1 MDKFNA
7 VIDFLMTYK
16 LVFTA
21 LILLVM
27 GLARSFLLRLIRGDV
42 SFLSEDQRKWMSRT
56 KNGMFAS
63 TLLVL
68 FVLWQSEISQFALS
82 VTAIAVAIVV
92 ASKEI
97 ILCLTGSIQRASSR
111 SFRVGDWIE
120 VGQLSGEVIDHNM
133 MATVIQ
139 EIDLL
144 HGQYH
149 YTGKTATLP
158 NSMFFTYP
166 VKNLN
171 FMKRYV
177 FHNFNII
184 VPHFVNLYPLLPDL
198 YLRINEHFSHFI
210 DVARRYNSMIEK
222 HAGVD
227 LPSAEPHIDIGSAGA
242 GEQSV
247 HFMIFCPTEKA
258 NEFEQK
264 IRQDF
269 MELFTLAYPTLCE
282 KTALTPPSDEVVV
295 DDIKETEKKKP
306 VKQTPN
312 QGPLATKMRYYMTSL
327 LRR

>member
-1 MDKFNA
+1 MEK
-7 VIDFLMTYK
+7 VQ
-16 LVFTA
+16 LV
-21 LILLVM
+21 V
-27 GLARSFLLRLIRGDV
+27 SFLLAHKMLFTTLILIAAWLTRRTILSMIRGDHTL
-42 SFLSEDQRKWMSRT
+42 LSEKQRSWMSRT
-56 KNGMFAS
+56 KNGTFTI

-68 FVLWQSEISQFALS
+68 FVLWQSEISEFALS

-97 ILCLTGSIQRASSR
+97 ILCFTGSIQRASSR

-120 VGQLSGEVIDHNM
+120 VGKLCGEVIDHNM

-139 EIDLL
+139 EIDLH

-177 FHNFNII
+177 YHNFS
-184 VPHFVNLYPLLPDL
+184 VVVRDFVNLYPLLTPLTEKID
-198 YLRINEHFSHFI
+198 EHCSYFS
-210 DVARRYNSMIEK
+210 DVAHRYNAMIEK

-227 LPSAEPHIDIGSAGA
+227 LPGAEPHIHISSNAT
-242 GEQSV
+242 GEQIV
-247 HFMIFCPTEKA
+247 HVMIFCPTDKA
-258 NEFEQK
+258 NHLEHL

-269 MELFTLAYPTLCE
+269 MDLYEQRFP
-282 KTALTPPSDEVVV
+282 V
-295 DDIKETEKKKP
+295 ET
-306 VKQTPN
+306 Q
-312 QGPLATKMRYYMTSL
+312 
-327 LRR
+327 